1 MMPADFHHGVIT
13 STPLLVEQHGP
24 VKEISS
30 NLSNSSTP
38 TNQPQELKGA
48 EI

>member
-1 MMPADFHHGVIT
+1 MPTNFHYRVIT
-13 STPLLVEQHGP
+13 STSLLVEQHGP

-38 TNQPQELKGA
+38 TN
-48 EI
+48 